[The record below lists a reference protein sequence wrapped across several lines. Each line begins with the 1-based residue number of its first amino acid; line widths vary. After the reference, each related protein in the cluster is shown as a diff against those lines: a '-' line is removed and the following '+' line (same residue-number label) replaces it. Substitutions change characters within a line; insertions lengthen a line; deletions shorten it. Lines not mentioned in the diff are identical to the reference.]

1 MYMAITELGFKVK
14 IKMAEQGIDQKTLA
28 EKLGCTTT
36 VLSNVINGGNNL
48 RLEEAL
54 EYYVKTGRTY
64 QYDYDKNR

>member
-1 MYMAITELGFKVK
+1 MAMTELGFKVK
-14 IKMAEQGIDQKTLA
+14 IKIAEQGIDQKTLA

-54 EYYVKTGRTY
+54 EYYVKTGKVY